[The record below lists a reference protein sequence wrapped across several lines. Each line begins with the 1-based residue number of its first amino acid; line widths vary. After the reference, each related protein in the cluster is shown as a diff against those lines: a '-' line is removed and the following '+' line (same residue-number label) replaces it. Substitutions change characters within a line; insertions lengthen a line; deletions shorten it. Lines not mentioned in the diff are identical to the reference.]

1 MIEIH
6 NFLIYLIAGVK
17 GVICKA
23 LEKLGLREESAD
35 LQHQARLHNPNEPSS
50 LPNPKL

>member
-1 MIEIH
+1 VIEIQ

-35 LQHQARLHNPNEPSS
+35 LQHQARLGNSK
-50 LPNPKL
+50 LPC